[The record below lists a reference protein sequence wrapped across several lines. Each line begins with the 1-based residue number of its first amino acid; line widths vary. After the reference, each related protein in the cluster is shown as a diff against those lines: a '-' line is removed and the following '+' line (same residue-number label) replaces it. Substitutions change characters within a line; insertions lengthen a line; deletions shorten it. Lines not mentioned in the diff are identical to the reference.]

1 MELYKKDAPCFFIDV
16 GTNAEVVLGNRDFLL
31 ACAGAAGPALEGGI
45 FFAGCRAEPG
55 AIYKVSINRASNQ
68 VYLETIGGHPPKCMC
83 GSAII
88 DLMAQLFKEGVLS
101 PEGRLIKESWR
112 ERIIET
118 DEGRAF
124 LVYEDGQ
131 RQILIKEPEIKAFIR
146 SKGAMFCILSLLC
159 EKSGL
164 SFEDVEKFYFAGSF
178 GVNINV
184 SSAVMLGMLPD
195 SALDKAVAVGN
206 SAGLGALKFLKRAD
220 FEEIKKIVDSITYLE
235 LNTEPR
241 FMELLTGALFIPHV
255 NLELF
260 PRIKSLIERS

>member
-1 MELYKKDAPCFFIDV
+1 M
-16 GTNAEVVLGNRDFLL
+16 R
-31 ACAGAAGPALEGGI
+31 GG
-45 FFAGCRAEPG
+45 
-55 AIYKVSINRASNQ
+55 
-68 VYLETIGGHPPKCMC
+68 L
-83 GSAII
+83 
-88 DLMAQLFKEGVLS
+88 
-101 PEGRLIKESWR
+101 
-112 ERIIET
+112 
-118 DEGRAF
+118 F

-131 RQILIKEPEIKAFIR
+131 RQVLIKKPEVKAFIR
-146 SKGAMFCILSLLC
+146 SKGAMFFILSLLC

-164 SFEDVEKFYFAGSF
+164 SFADVQKFYFAGSF

-206 SAGLGALKFLKRAD
+206 SAGLGALKFLRHAD

-260 PRIKSLIERS
+260 PRVKSLIERS